1 LWLESGKRFSPFH
14 STIYNPPVPQLE
26 GKTALITGGAKHL
39 GRAIALAMAR
49 SGAQIAFTYY
59 TSAQEAAQTVADINK
74 IGPQGIALQCDV
86 RDSQSIIRA
95 LGTITEQWGKLDFL
109 VNNAGFYEDVLFPDV
124 TEEQWDN
131 MFATNVRGP
140 FLISKHCIPALR
152 VAKGK
157 IINIGSL
164 GGEKAWATH
173 AHYCASKAALHMLT
187 RVMAKSLAPEIA
199 VNCLA
204 PGMLSYGESD
214 PSVNRKFAE
223 MTPMRRNGTA
233 DDVVSAVMY
242 LTTAPHFLTGQVLVI
257 DGGLGLR

>member
-1 LWLESGKRFSPFH
+1 MR
-14 STIYNPPVPQLE
+14 QLE
-26 GKTALITGGAKHL
+26 GKTVVITGGAKHL
-39 GRAIALAMAR
+39 GKAIALAAAAAGAR
-49 SGAQIAFTYY
+49 VAFTYLH
-59 TSAQEAAQTVADINK
+59 SPQEATQTLAEIK
-74 IGPQGIALQCDV
+74 QAGSQALALKCDV
-86 RDSQSIIRA
+86 RDNRSITQAFGAI
-95 LGTITEQWGKLDFL
+95 IEQWKQIDVL

-140 FLISKHCIPALR
+140 FLVSKHCIPAIR
-152 VAKGK
+152 AAKGR

-164 GGEKAWATH
+164 GGEKPWSTH

-199 VNCLA
+199 VNCVA
-204 PGMLSYGESD
+204 PGMLSYEESD
-214 PSVNRKFAE
+214 PELNRKFAE
-223 MTPMRRNGTA
+223 MTPMRRTGTA

-242 LTTAPHFLTGQVLVI
+242 LTTAPHFLTGQIILV